1 MSNTTIIQVQQ
12 FRFNDGQY
20 RNVEVPTSEI
30 TANIDDV
37 LNLVYHYGQNMFQ
50 PQDAP
55 SVSVGDVINYD
66 GKYFVVAGFGFT
78 QIKSETY
85 EVLKRACSA
94 ACKKNSRYDMELWNM
109 MGEESLEYC

>member
-1 MSNTTIIQVQQ
+1 MNTIIQVQQ

-30 TANIDDV
+30 TSDV
-37 LNLVYHYGQNMFQ
+37 FSVLDLVFHYGQNMFQ
-50 PQDAP
+50 PQNAP

-66 GKYFVVAGFGFT
+66 RRYFIVAGFGFT
-78 QIKSETY
+78 EIKSETY

-94 ACKKNSRYDMELWNM
+94 SCKNNTRYDLELWNAI
-109 MGEESLEYC
+109 GEESLEYC

>member
-50 PQDAP
+50 PQEAP

-85 EVLKRACSA
+85 EVLKRACNAS
-94 ACKKNSRYDMELWNM
+94 CKNNSRYDLELWNM
-109 MGEESLEYC
+109 IGEESLEYC

>member
-1 MSNTTIIQVQQ
+1 MTTTIQVQQ

-20 RNVEVPTSEI
+20 RNVEVPNSEI
-30 TANIDDV
+30 SENVNAV
-37 LNLVYHYGQNMFQ
+37 LNSVYHYGQNIFQ
-50 PQDAP
+50 SQDAP

-66 GKYFVVAGFGFT
+66 GRYFIVADFGFE

-94 ACKKNSRYDMELWNM
+94 ACKNGTRYDLELWNM
-109 MGEESLEYC
+109 IGEESLNYC